1 MDFVRGMKF
10 ALVLGVFA
18 TALLNA
24 HTTWAQEE
32 APSELPPVH
41 ASQAS
46 DSQQAVPAP
55 YTEKPQWHQFYLV
68 DDANIDHVT
77 IRTPKMEPSELMTP
91 GTLFESFVSKAK
103 VAVVNLLRWNQYNY
117 DMPVPTEKYMRKLH
131 FGRWINDP
139 ADETCMNTR
148 AKVLVRDSKGEVT
161 YRNGKFCVVE
171 DGKWDDPYTNTELT
185 SSRQIQIDHMVPLK
199 NAYMSGAFNWDY
211 KLRCLYAN
219 YMGMKEHLVSAE
231 AHQNMSK
238 GDSGPEGYLPPYEP
252 GRCQY
257 IRNWLAIKMIWR
269 LTVNPEEA
277 QAINDNIVKY
287 GCKASDFVFT
297 KDELDNQRN
306 VITQN
311 LNFCMVNKR

>member
-1 MDFVRGMKF
+1 MKF
-10 ALVLGVFA
+10 ATFMGVFA
-18 TALLNA
+18 TALLSAN
-24 HTTWAQEE
+24 TTRAQEQLE
-32 APSELPPVH
+32 QQSPPVN

-46 DSQQAVPAP
+46 GSQQIPAP
-55 YTEKPQWHQFYLV
+55 YTDKPEWHQFYMV
-68 DDANIDHVT
+68 DDSNFEQVT
-77 IRTPKMEPSELMTP
+77 VRTPKSVASEMLSP
-91 GTLFESFVSKAK
+91 GVLLEAFASKVK
-103 VAVVNLLRWNQYNY
+103 VLVVNLLRWNQYNY
-117 DMPVPTEKYMRKLH
+117 DMPVPAEKYMRKLH

-148 AKVLVRDSKGEVT
+148 AKVLVRDSKSEVT

-219 YMGMKEHLVSAE
+219 YMGLREHLVSAE
-231 AHQNMSK
+231 SHENMSK
-238 GDSGPEGYLPPYEP
+238 GDRGPEGYLPPFEP

-277 QAINDNIVKY
+277 QAIADNITKY
-287 GCKASDFVFT
+287 KCRPSDFVFT
-297 KDELDNQRN
+297 KEELANQRDI
-306 VITQN
+306 ITQN
-311 LNFCMVNKR
+311 LNFCMINKR

>member
-10 ALVLGVFA
+10 ATMGVFA
-18 TALLNA
+18 TALLQANSA
-24 HTTWAQEE
+24 LAQEGQQ
-32 APSELPPVH
+32 APPVN
-41 ASQAS
+41 ASQSS
-46 DSQQAVPAP
+46 DSQQVPAP
-55 YTEKPQWHQFYLV
+55 YTDKPQWHQFYMI
-68 DDANIDHVT
+68 DDANLDQVSV
-77 IRTPKMEPSELMTP
+77 RSANSEPSEFMAPTEFIQ
-91 GTLFESFVSKAK
+91 TFVKKAK

-117 DMPVPTEKYMRKLH
+117 DMPVPAEKYMRKLH

-139 ADETCMNTR
+139 TDETCMNTR
-148 AKVLVRDSKGEVT
+148 AKVLVRDSKGEIT
-161 YRNGKFCVVE
+161 YRNGKTCVVE

-219 YMGMKEHLVSAE
+219 YMGMREHLVSAE

-238 GDSGPEGYLPPYEP
+238 GDNGPEGYLPPFEP

-257 IRNWLAIKMIWR
+257 IRNWVAIKMIWR

-277 QAINDNIVKY
+277 KAISDNIVKY
-287 GCKASDFVFT
+287 NCKLSDFVFT
-297 KDELDNQRN
+297 KEELDNQRN
-306 VITQN
+306 FIVQN
-311 LNFCMVNKR
+311 LNFCMINKR

>member
-18 TALLNA
+18 TAMLNA
-24 HTTWAQEE
+24 KTSWATEGQIEM
-32 APSELPPVH
+32 PPVQ
-41 ASQAS
+41 ASQTG

-55 YTEKPQWHQFYLV
+55 YTDKPQWHQFFLV
-68 DDANIDHVT
+68 DDANMDHVT
-77 IRTPKMEPSELMTP
+77 IRTPKTVPSELMTP
-91 GTLFESFVSKAK
+91 GALIETFVKKAK

-139 ADETCMNTR
+139 TDESCMNTR
-148 AKVLVRDSKGEVT
+148 ARVLVRDSKGDVT
-161 YRNGKFCVVE
+161 YRNGKTCVVE

-199 NAYMSGAFNWDY
+199 NAYMSGAFGWDY

-219 YMGMKEHLVSAE
+219 YMGMREHLVSAE

-257 IRNWLAIKMIWR
+257 IRNWLAIKMIWK
-269 LTVNPEEA
+269 LTVNPEEG
-277 QAINDNIVKY
+277 QAISDSIVKY
-287 GCKASDFVFT
+287 GCKPSDFVFT

-306 VITQN
+306 IITQN
-311 LNFCMVNKR
+311 LNFCMINKR